1 MWEKRPVREARSPEI
16 ERATRLTAHSP
27 AQSVADWT
35 ERDGDAESHLARPGE
50 NDANGGSPWDPEVI
64 LKEAIAR
71 LTRTLLAV
79 PAFAPVRTPRSSL
92 VMPVSPYAV
101 GSLIFEGVTVS
112 RTLAHRV
119 TSKSGDHRT
128 RF

>member
-71 LTRTLLAV
+71 LTRTLLTVPDDAIPGLVAERAALRAELRQLSENAV
-79 PAFAPVRTPRSSL
+79 VR
-92 VMPVSPYAV
+92 VDD
-101 GSLIFEGVTVS
+101 E
-112 RTLAHRV
+112 
-119 TSKSGDHRT
+119 T
-128 RF
+128 RKPPGLHDG